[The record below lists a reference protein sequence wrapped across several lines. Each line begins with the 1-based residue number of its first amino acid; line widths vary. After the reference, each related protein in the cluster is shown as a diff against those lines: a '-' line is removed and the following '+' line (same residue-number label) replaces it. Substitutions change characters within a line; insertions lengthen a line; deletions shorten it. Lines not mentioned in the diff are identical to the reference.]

1 LCALPVGIRSEAV
14 ELYNGIQ
21 AFARS
26 PGYLPDASL
35 LDYITRARRP
45 ITQDTLGMIIPMYL
59 YPIDANA
66 GQWNQVL
73 ALGNQGVRIKVVI
86 NPNLE
91 NIQEGDVSVVS

>member
-1 LCALPVGIRSEAV
+1 MYKRQ
-14 ELYNGIQ
+14 LYNGIQ